1 MSRKQRKSKRRTVH
15 PIVRQI
21 IDRDCHVSMRNRE
34 VIRHVISRLKDG
46 YTAFRAMPREDRK
59 ELMRQCVQVHRE
71 NWELYRDVMS
81 GDVSGRLR
89 RRRSKRKE
97 ATS

>member
-1 MSRKQRKSKRRTVH
+1 MSRKQQKPKRRTVH
-15 PIVRQI
+15 PIIRQI
-21 IDRDCHVSMRNRE
+21 IDRDCHVSMRNRA

-46 YTAFRAMPREDRK
+46 YMTFRAMPHEDRK
-59 ELMRQCVQVHRE
+59 ELMRQCVRVHRE
-71 NWELYRDVMS
+71 NRELYCDVMS

>member
-1 MSRKQRKSKRRTVH
+1 MSRKPKRQAVH

-46 YTAFRAMPREDRK
+46 YAAFRAMPREDRK
-59 ELMRQCVQVHRE
+59 KLMRQCVQVHRK
-71 NWELYRDVMS
+71 NWELYCDVMS
-81 GDVSGRLR
+81 GDASGRLR

-97 ATS
+97 ATQ

>member
-1 MSRKQRKSKRRTVH
+1 MSRKQRKPKRRTVH

-21 IDRDCHVSMRNRE
+21 IDRDCHVSMRNRA

-46 YTAFRAMPREDRK
+46 YLTFRALQREDRK
-59 ELMRQCVQVHRE
+59 ELMRQCVRVHRE